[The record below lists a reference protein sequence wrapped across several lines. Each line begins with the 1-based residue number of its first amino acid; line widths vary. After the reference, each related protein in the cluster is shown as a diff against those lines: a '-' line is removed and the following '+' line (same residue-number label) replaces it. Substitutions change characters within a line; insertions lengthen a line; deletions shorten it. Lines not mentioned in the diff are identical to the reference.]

1 MYGKAKG
8 LKVKYF
14 GDYTD
19 GSVEEKLNVFFTENP
34 EIEVVDVKF
43 EYRPNEQ
50 YQYGH
55 EFALVFYR
63 ENNKKQKASEWI
75 NKNQL

>member
-19 GSVEEKLNVFFTENP
+19 GNVEEKLNVFFTENP
-34 EIEVVDVKF
+34 DIEIVDVKF
-43 EYRPNEQ
+43 EYRPSEA

-63 ENNKKQKASEWI
+63 EYNNERFEKEWI
-75 NKNQL
+75 EIG